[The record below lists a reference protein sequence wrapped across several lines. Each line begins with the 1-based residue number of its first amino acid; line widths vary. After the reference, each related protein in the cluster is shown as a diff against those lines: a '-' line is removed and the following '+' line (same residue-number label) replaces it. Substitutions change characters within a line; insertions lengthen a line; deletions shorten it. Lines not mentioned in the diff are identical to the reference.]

1 MENSNDQ
8 NIPKKKEG
16 IESNPLGNAFDI
28 SVSIPDK
35 VEIKMVN
42 ASILSDYEVWVFISS
57 LISNAVIGFW
67 VAYSSNTNDNA
78 DNVLFWNSILFTIL
92 FLVTISVALRK
103 RYQLSKKSKSINLK
117 TTAIEK

>member
-1 MENSNDQ
+1 MENINKQ
-8 NIPKKKEG
+8 NIPTKKTG
-16 IESNPLGNAFDI
+16 IESNPLGDAFDI

-42 ASILSDYEVWVFISS
+42 ASILSDYEVWIFISS

-67 VAYSSNTNDNA
+67 VAYSTNTNVNSA
-78 DNVLFWNSILFTIL
+78 SVLFWNSLIFTALFVIT
-92 FLVTISVALRK
+92 LVFALRK

-117 TTAIEK
+117 TTSIES